1 MCCTA
6 ESGLPTQGDSCE
18 YSGINAPPTPAAP
31 PPPSPPPLCAP
42 GCEEGWPGDGYCN
55 EECNNAEC
63 NFDGGDFEGGRCEGC
78 APGCAW
84 EDPGNP
90 WNPYHGMPIGF
101 GDGIC
106 DDECNNPD
114 CGYDGGDCGPAE
126 QCAPGCEG
134 GLPGDGVCDDECNNA
149 ECNFDGGDCTHLFL
163 TGEYATFE
171 QCALLCAER
180 YNATLPCIT
189 SWEMNRQFRDMT
201 GSEWAW
207 TGNYQTPGTDSAR
220 DGWDYNWQRADCQ
233 PDWLHYEEGSPNF
246 SPDNWDCVE
255 ENCGAPPQPRPRPCL
270 RGRA

>member
-1 MCCTA
+1 MSLVT
-6 ESGLPTQGDSCE
+6 D
-18 YSGINAPPTPAAP
+18 
-31 PPPSPPPLCAP
+31 
-42 GCEEGWPGDGYCN
+42 
-55 EECNNAEC
+55 
-63 NFDGGDFEGGRCEGC
+63 
-78 APGCAW
+78 
-84 EDPGNP
+84 
-90 WNPYHGMPIGF
+90 
-101 GDGIC
+101 
-106 DDECNNPD
+106 
-114 CGYDGGDCGPAE
+114 
-126 QCAPGCEG
+126 
-134 GLPGDGVCDDECNNA
+134 
-149 ECNFDGGDCTHLFL
+149 LFL
-163 TGEYATFE
+163 TGQTGSFE
-171 QCALLCAER
+171 QCAMICAER